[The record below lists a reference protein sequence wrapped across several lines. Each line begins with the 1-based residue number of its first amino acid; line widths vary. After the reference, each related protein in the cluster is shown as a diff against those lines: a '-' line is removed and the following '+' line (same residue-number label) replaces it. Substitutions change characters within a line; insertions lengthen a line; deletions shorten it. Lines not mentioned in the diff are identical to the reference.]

1 MALVAVLRNNGITSD
16 PFENGDANCLFVHTV
31 SPGVIVLPV
40 SVFFCAFLAVYM
52 VSRPKLAN
60 ISFFTLFEGKVQKGQ
75 QGNKDYSDNNL
86 QTENI
91 MNIKITFYGWLE
103 SKIGFHDLKG
113 CKHNEFLE
121 PEYTYM

>member
-1 MALVAVLRNNGITSD
+1 M
-16 PFENGDANCLFVHTV
+16 
-31 SPGVIVLPV
+31 LPV

-52 VSRPKLAN
+52 VSQPILTV
-60 ISFFTLFEGKVQKGQ
+60 ISLFTLFEGKVQKGQ

-121 PEYTYM
+121 PEYTYI

>member
-52 VSRPKLAN
+52 VSQPKLAN

-86 QTENI
+86 QTENV
-91 MNIKITFYGWLE
+91 MNIKMTFYGWLE
-103 SKIGFHDLKG
+103 SKSCFHNSED
-113 CKHNEFLE
+113 CENNEFLDA
-121 PEYTYM
+121 EYTYT